1 MEIEKIEELLNNLTK
16 IDFEDIASVPQEEQH
31 QFVEHVESLQDQ
43 LIKLLKYQHINKCI
57 TSLIRTS

>member
-16 IDFEDIASVPQEEQH
+16 IDFEDIASVPQEEQP

-43 LIKLLKYQHINKCI
+43 LIKLLQYEQFNKRI
-57 TSLIRTS
+57 TSLVRTS